1 MKKLNLYGIKTIT
14 LNDVVVHTFKIRVK
28 NTDFN
33 KNTLRQHG
41 FGFNPDS
48 KYLVV
53 SKTTIDDVFFRNQ
66 VSKLGRAL
74 KAIASNNVEEKYQ
87 WISQTTLFNI

>member
-28 NTDFN
+28 NTNFN
-33 KNTLRQHG
+33 QNTLRQHG
-41 FGFNPDS
+41 FKFNPDS

-53 SKTTIDDVFFRNQ
+53 SETTIDNVFFKNQ
-66 VSKLGRAL
+66 VSKLGKAL
-74 KAIASNNVEEKYQ
+74 KTIASNNVEEKYQ
-87 WISQTTLFNI
+87 WVSQITLFN